1 MQDGFLLQPF
11 EKEDRAAPDQAEK
24 DDSCNKVDKPEKT
37 PKKMLSRGEECY
49 STCSGVLVL
58 DLLQIDFFF
67 FPSLYYLDN
76 LPSLPFLFTC
86 SSSLKGRCVVLG
98 NKFELGVIVID
109 YVNEVII
116 QTQIFT
122 FPYLNR

>member
-1 MQDGFLLQPF
+1 MAKLRPWSSLPSYENMQISQSVSFYVFFFFLQDGFLLQPF

-67 FPSLYYLDN
+67 FP
-76 LPSLPFLFTC
+76 FF
-86 SSSLKGRCVVLG
+86 VLSW
-98 NKFELGVIVID
+98 
-109 YVNEVII
+109 
-116 QTQIFT
+116 
-122 FPYLNR
+122 